1 MKKIILI
8 FMLSVILIITYY
20 FQNNEINKLL
30 YSTSS
35 IRKIK
40 KYNILDKVS
49 KYDYSKTL
57 DIALENDEFNINN
70 LNGYLSIKYDNDK
83 NIVNKINMLY
93 KIGYDEELIKIL
105 FKRLSSY
112 EIDYITNYT
121 YIDNLSSYINYK
133 IFKVENLDRYIN
145 YRNKN
150 NNLNFKDI
158 IIRVNLDLDKDY
170 YDNPNIIKNP
180 DDLLVLVN
188 KHNKLPDNFI
198 AKDIK
203 QIDSKYTV
211 SDLFLRKD
219 AKESF
224 EEMCSDAKS
233 IGLFIKAV
241 SAYRNNEYQE
251 KLYNDYV
258 LKNGLDNANTF
269 SAKAGYS
276 EHETG
281 LSVDVQGG
289 KLGYNLFHETE
300 EYKWVKENA
309 HKYGF
314 IIRYEKEKEDVTGYK
329 YESWHLRYVGN
340 NVAKYIYKNGISF
353 DEYYAL
359 FLNTE
364 PMDNIYEK

>member
-1 MKKIILI
+1 MKKLRLISIL
-8 FMLSVILIITYY
+8 FFILIIFSY
-20 FQNNEINKLL
+20 FIITNISNNNSSYSKYTINKL
-30 YSTSS
+30 
-35 IRKIK
+35 KEN
-40 KYNILDKVS
+40 NILDVVL
-49 KYDYSKTL
+49 KYNYSKTL
-57 DIALENDEFNINN
+57 EVALKNNEFDINN
-70 LNGYLSIKYDNDK
+70 LEGYLTIKYNNDK

-93 KIGYDEELIKIL
+93 KIGYDIDAIRNI
-105 FKRLSSY
+105 FKKLSSD
-112 EIDYITNYT
+112 EIDYLTNYT
-121 YIDNLSSYINYK
+121 YIDNLNSYMNYK

-145 YRNKN
+145 YRNKK
-150 NNLNFKDI
+150 NLSFKDI

-170 YDNPNIIKNP
+170 YNNPKIIKNP

-188 KHNKLPDNFI
+188 KHNKLPDDFI

-224 EEMCSDAKS
+224 EQMCSDAKS

-241 SAYRNNEYQE
+241 SAYRNNKYQE

-258 LKNGLDNANTF
+258 LKNGINNVDTF
-269 SAKAGYS
+269 SARAGYS

-281 LSVDVQGG
+281 LSVDVEGG
-289 KLGYNLFHETE
+289 ELGYNLFHETE

-314 IIRYEKEKEDVTGYK
+314 IIRYGKEKEDITGYK
-329 YESWHLRYVGN
+329 YESWHLRYVGDS
-340 NVAKYIYKNGISF
+340 VAKYLYKNRISL

-359 FLNTE
+359 FL
-364 PMDNIYEK
+364 DNY

>member
-1 MKKIILI
+1 MKKIGLI
-8 FMLSVILIITYY
+8 SIIFFILIIFSYFIISNNISNNNLYY
-20 FQNNEINKLL
+20 SKYTINKL
-30 YSTSS
+30 
-35 IRKIK
+35 KEN
-40 KYNILDKVS
+40 NILDEVLE
-49 KYDYSKTL
+49 YDYSKTL
-57 DIALENDEFNINN
+57 EVALKSNEFDINN
-70 LNGYLSIKYDNDK
+70 LEGYLTIKYNNDK
-83 NIVNKINMLY
+83 NIISKINMLY
-93 KIGYDEELIKIL
+93 KIGYDIETIKII
-105 FKRLSSY
+105 FKKLSSE
-112 EIDYITNYT
+112 EIDYLTNYT
-121 YIDNLSSYINYK
+121 YIDNLDSYIDYK

-145 YRNKN
+145 YRNI
-150 NNLNFKDI
+150 NNLSFKDI
-158 IIRVNLDLDKDY
+158 IIRVNLDLDKDFY
-170 YDNPNIIKNP
+170 NNPNIIKNP

-188 KHNKLPDNFI
+188 KHNKLPDDFI
-198 AKDIK
+198 VKNIK

-258 LKNGLDNANTF
+258 LKNGINNADTF
-269 SAKAGYS
+269 SARAGYS

-289 KLGYNLFHETE
+289 KLGYNMFHETE
-300 EYKWVKENA
+300 EYKWIKENA
-309 HKYGF
+309 HRYGF
-314 IIRYEKEKEDVTGYK
+314 IIRYEKEKEDITGYK

-340 NVAKYIYKNGISF
+340 SVAEYLYKNKLSL

-359 FLNTE
+359 FL
-364 PMDNIYEK
+364 DN